1 MSFTPTLTSRARL
14 KEPRWAMP
22 ICTTCPHVSLQHT
35 ICPPHPSSE
44 EAKLL
49 PAAESSG
56 AKGDVGP
63 AQSPASST
71 CLQRYTP
78 RIIQRGIHDTLRT
91 ATTGSAVRSPDYPAQ
106 ISGANALRE
115 TLQTPEAWS
124 SPSTGETLFETL
136 RHLQSRRSKCCRRG
150 ETSQLDAEAGCPRFP

>member
-1 MSFTPTLTSRARL
+1 MSEGAPVGNAYLYNVPTR
-14 KEPRWAMP
+14 EPPAY
-22 ICTTCPHVSLQHT
+22 HL
-35 ICPPHPSSE
+35 PPPSSE

-63 AQSPASST
+63 ARSPASST

-78 RIIQRGIHDTLRT
+78 RIIRRGIHNTLRT

-106 ISGANALRE
+106 ISGANALRD

-124 SPSTGETLFETL
+124 SPSTD
-136 RHLQSRRSKCCRRG
+136 SPPSSKH
-150 ETSQLDAEAGCPRFP
+150 